1 MSNTEFMT
9 TGAVYGAGIYLAPES
24 QISMSYAPAGQG
36 WNNSTYNEGAN
47 SLSCLAICE
56 VIDGGYKAN
65 PYFVVPNEDH
75 VVTRFLL
82 LYNSKN
88 SHQNVKA
95 ATIKFPALE
104 FDKYKKAF

>member
-9 TGAVYGAGIYLAPES
+9 TGAVYGAGIYMAPES
-24 QISMSYAPAGQG
+24 NISIGYAPAGQG
-36 WNNSTYNEGAN
+36 WINSLYNEGSN
-47 SLSCLAICE
+47 SCSCLAICE
-56 VIDGGYKAN
+56 VIDAGYKAN

-82 LYNSKN
+82 LFNSKN
-88 SHQNVKA
+88 SHQNQKA
-95 ATIKFPALE
+95 ASIKFPAMA